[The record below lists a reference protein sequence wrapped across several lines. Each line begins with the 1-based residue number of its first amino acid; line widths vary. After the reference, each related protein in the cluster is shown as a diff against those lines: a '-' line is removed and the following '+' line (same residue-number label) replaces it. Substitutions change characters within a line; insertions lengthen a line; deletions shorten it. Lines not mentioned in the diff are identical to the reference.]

1 MDTVD
6 ELLNQWRTER
16 PDLDVSALGI
26 AIRIEMLAKKMRS
39 QNAKC
44 LSAVGL
50 KTWEYEVLSAL
61 RRQGK
66 PFQLPVS
73 ELAKSALLSPGAMT
87 TRIDQLEE
95 SRLVKR
101 KADPKDRRGVLIDLT
116 GKGRKL
122 IDRALEARLQAAE
135 SAITDIN
142 AKEQQTVEHSLRT
155 LLSTHD

>member
-6 ELLNQWRTER
+6 ELLHQWREER

-26 AIRIEMLAKKMRS
+26 AIRIEILAKKMQR
-39 QNAKC
+39 QTAKC

-61 RRQGK
+61 RRQGR

-101 KADPKDRRGVLIDLT
+101 QADPTDRRGVLVNLT
-116 GKGRKL
+116 AKGRKL
-122 IDRALEARLQAAE
+122 IDRALEARLEAADI
-135 SAITDIN
+135 AITDMST
-142 AKEQQTVEHSLRT
+142 KEQQSVEDSLRA
-155 LLSTHD
+155 LLSTND